1 MFTLG
6 RSLPLIAAFTMAAAS
21 PAVTA
26 EAIGHVKVLNGEAS
40 IERHGAVEPLVPG
53 KDLFQGDTVR
63 TGEKATL
70 GIILRDDTTLSLG
83 PASRMV
89 LDELVFDPA
98 GGALGLGLTFA
109 KGTFSVV
116 SGQIAKLAPERTIIS
131 TPTMSIGIRGTSFLV
146 EVPE

>member
-1 MFTLG
+1 MPAL
-6 RSLPLIAAFTMAAAS
+6 RKWLPLVAALALPAAS
-21 PAVTA
+21 PALAA
-26 EAIGHVKVLNGEAS
+26 EAIGHVKIVTGEVAV
-40 IERHGAVEPLVPG
+40 ERQGAVEALTPG
-53 KDLFQGDTVR
+53 KDLFQGDTLR

-98 GGALGLGLTFA
+98 SGALGMGLTFA

-131 TPTMSIGIRGTSFLV
+131 TPVMTIGIRGTSFLV
-146 EVPE
+146 EVPQ